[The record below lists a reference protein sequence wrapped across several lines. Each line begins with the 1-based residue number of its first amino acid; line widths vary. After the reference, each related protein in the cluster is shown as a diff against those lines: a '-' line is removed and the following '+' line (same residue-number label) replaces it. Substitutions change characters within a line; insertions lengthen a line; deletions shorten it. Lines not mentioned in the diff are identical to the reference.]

1 MQSVIWLIIGFVL
14 LSSCSMAFVYNEDI
28 VISGKLEAKTNGE
41 LAQDSAKGSGI
52 QVYARN
58 LESDYGF
65 SRLSSRY
72 INNANIGSP
81 NQSEPNSYSMN
92 MGAYGINHGI
102 SFSGGKIAANNLIK
116 IDDASG
122 VASYFNMVANGKM
135 DESLKNIQDNR
146 NIRGNSLGSDLATT
160 HVEGQFSLRSAYK
173 DTKTA
178 QDDARQL
185 LSELE
190 EIDVDLKPNAESGD
204 PDLNETKTQD
214 KLGNDLKAI
223 QNANVAPDKIMDPA
237 NDIGFIEGENATGG
251 IQLGSSKRGLELMN
265 TAAFNESKS
274 DKIFAFR
281 VRPKQGM
288 LDMPLVATR
297 VTPIKLGRFPV

>member
-160 HVEGQFSLRSAYK
+160 HVEGQFSPREHSSTHSSVNNTKPMIRS
-173 DTKTA
+173 
-178 QDDARQL
+178 
-185 LSELE
+185 S
-190 EIDVDLKPNAESGD
+190 
-204 PDLNETKTQD
+204 TQD
-214 KLGNDLKAI
+214 GQSKL
-223 QNANVAPDKIMDPA
+223 
-237 NDIGFIEGENATGG
+237 ENL
-251 IQLGSSKRGLELMN
+251 I
-265 TAAFNESKS
+265 
-274 DKIFAFR
+274 
-281 VRPKQGM
+281 
-288 LDMPLVATR
+288 
-297 VTPIKLGRFPV
+297 

>member
-14 LSSCSMAFVYNEDI
+14 LSSCSIAFVYNEEI
-28 VISGKLEAKTNGE
+28 VISGRLDAKTNDE

-52 QVYARN
+52 QIYMRN
-58 LESDYGF
+58 LQSDYGF
-65 SRLSSRY
+65 SRLSSKY
-72 INNANIGSP
+72 INDANDSSP
-81 NQSEPNSYSMN
+81 NQNEPNSYSMN

-135 DESLKNIQDNR
+135 DESLKNIHDNR
-146 NIRGNSLGSDLATT
+146 NTRGNNLGSDLATT

-204 PDLNETKTQD
+204 PDLNETKTQE
-214 KLGNDLKAI
+214 KLRNDLEAI
-223 QNANVAPDKIMDPA
+223 KNANVAPDKIIDPA
-237 NDIGFIEGENATGG
+237 NDIGLVEGENATGG
-251 IQLGSSKRGLELMN
+251 IELGSPERGLELMN
-265 TAAFNESKS
+265 TAAFNELKS
-274 DKIFAFR
+274 DKIFVFR
-281 VRPKQGM
+281 VRPKQGAQE
-288 LDMPLVATR
+288 LPLEATR
-297 VTPIKLGRFPV
+297 ITPIKLGRFAV